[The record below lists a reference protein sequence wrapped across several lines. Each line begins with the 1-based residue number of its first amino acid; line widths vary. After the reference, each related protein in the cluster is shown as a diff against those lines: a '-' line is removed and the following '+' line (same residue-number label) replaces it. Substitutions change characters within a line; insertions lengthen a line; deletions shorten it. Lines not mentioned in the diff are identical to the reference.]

1 MICKS
6 INTQYKFN
14 KTNKIKRGD
23 YMNSLINL
31 KRINEPTE
39 IIKKLEQEKQE
50 MIEKLTGHLTVV
62 EKFTEVNTN
71 ISKLVER
78 V

>member
-1 MICKS
+1 
-6 INTQYKFN
+6 
-14 KTNKIKRGD
+14 
-23 YMNSLINL
+23 MNSLINL